1 MKILYDHQM
10 FTLQKYGGISR
21 YFYELIKKFDK
32 LDGIETTTSLIFS
45 NNHYISD
52 TKLVKHFKF
61 FPNHEFRGKQKLM
74 KPFNQLV
81 SIRQLKKQNFDIFHP
96 TYYDPYF
103 LKYLGDKP
111 FVLTVYD
118 MIHEKF
124 SEMFSSTDK
133 TSEQKRLLVK
143 KATKIIA
150 ISESTK
156 RDLIELFGTEESKIE
171 VVYLGNSMIFDNH
184 SILEVEIPNKYI
196 LFVGSRFGYKNFD
209 RFLEAVSVL
218 LQEDHEL
225 SLICAGG
232 GQFTSVQLALFEAQG
247 IKNQLY
253 QYDLDDSTLA
263 YFYKNAQV
271 FVFPS
276 LYEGFGIP
284 VLESFACCCPLACSN
299 TSSLPEIAGNGA
311 EYFDPYNVDSIRE
324 TVRTIL
330 ENKNLRAQLIYN
342 GTERLKAFSWEKTA
356 LETKKVYEE
365 VLS

>member
-1 MKILYDHQM
+1 MKILYDHQI
-10 FTLQKYGGISR
+10 FTAQKYGGISR
-21 YFYELIKKFDK
+21 YFYELVREFDNVQEVQCEVP
-32 LDGIETTTSLIFS
+32 LLVS

-52 TKLVKHFKF
+52 KKF
-61 FPNHEFRGKQKLM
+61 VNYMDLLPNKEFRGKQRIFKYLNEPNTILKL
-74 KPFNQLV
+74 KQ
-81 SIRQLKKQNFDIFHP
+81 QNFDIFHP
-96 TYYDPYF
+96 TYYNPYF

-218 LQEDHEL
+218 LQEDLEL

-247 IKNQLY
+247 IKDQLY

-330 ENKNLRAQLIYN
+330 ENKNLKAQLIHN